1 MSEQVISWS
10 NFDQVSVGA
19 ELPPLVRVPTTL
31 SLFRFAAITWQS
43 HLVHFDQAAA
53 AREGYPGVLV
63 QASLHGA
70 YLAQLMTRWVHPT
83 GRLSTLEWRNRRYA
97 TAGEQL
103 TMRAVVTRRE
113 EVGDN
118 RLVECALTEENG
130 QGEVITDGTATVTLP
145 RGGRR

>member
-1 MSEQVISWS
+1 MSEQVISWL
-10 NFDQVSVGA
+10 NFDQVGVGA
-19 ELPPLVRVPTTL
+19 ELPPLVRVPTTV
-31 SLFRFAAITWQS
+31 SLFRFAAVTWQS

-70 YLAQLMTRWVHPT
+70 YLAQLMTRWVHPS

-103 TMRAVVTRRE
+103 TMRAVVTRRAVDAE
-113 EVGDN
+113 HG
-118 RLVECALTEENG
+118 LVECALTEENG
-130 QGEVITDGTATVTLP
+130 RGEVISDGKATVTLP
-145 RGGRR
+145 RGGGL